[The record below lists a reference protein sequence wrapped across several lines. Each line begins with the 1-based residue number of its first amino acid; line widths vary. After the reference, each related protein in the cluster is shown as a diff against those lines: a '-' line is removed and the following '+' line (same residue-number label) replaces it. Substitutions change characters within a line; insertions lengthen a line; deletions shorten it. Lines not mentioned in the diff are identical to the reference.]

1 MVLKTL
7 RRLAGISINSLRL
20 TDMREE
26 ITLEEL
32 KEWLSRI
39 DEVTLLEIL
48 DISSEELVERF
59 TDEIEDNY
67 DKLKGILD
75 DIE

>member
-1 MVLKTL
+1 
-7 RRLAGISINSLRL
+7 
-20 TDMREE
+20 MREE

-39 DEVTLLEIL
+39 DEVTLLELL
-48 DISSEELVERF
+48 DISSEEIVQRF

-75 DIE
+75 DIERD

>member
-1 MVLKTL
+1 MVLKTS
-7 RRLAGISINSLRL
+7 RRLDGIWISSLKV
-20 TDMREE
+20 TKMREE

-48 DISSEELVERF
+48 DISSEKLVERF

-67 DKLKGILD
+67 DKLKGLLD

>member
-1 MVLKTL
+1 
-7 RRLAGISINSLRL
+7 
-20 TDMREE
+20 MREE

-48 DISSEELVERF
+48 GISSEDLVERF

-67 DKLKGILD
+67 DKLKGLLD